1 MTTRYA
7 VQWNRTDDAT
17 PALSITYP
25 TPELAHR
32 AAESIAKICPVIQ
45 VLGVVELQ
53 VSDAQAETDDR
64 VRG

>member
-1 MTTRYA
+1 MKTRYA

-25 TPELAHR
+25 TADIAQQ
-32 AAESIAKICPVIQ
+32 AADSITKICPVIQ